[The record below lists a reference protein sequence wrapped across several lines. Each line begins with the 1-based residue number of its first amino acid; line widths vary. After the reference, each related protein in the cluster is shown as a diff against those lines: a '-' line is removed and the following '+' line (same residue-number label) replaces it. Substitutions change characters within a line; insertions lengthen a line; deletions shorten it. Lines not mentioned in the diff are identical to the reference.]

1 MNNFGMRM
9 FDDDEPRRPGE
20 SGFTAGLRKASE
32 LDAFFQN
39 SMAND
44 PPPAYSR
51 AMRAPQRIN
60 PFEEIAGDISKFDG
74 SLPKPM
80 ESAPSAK
87 PVSQAFKLAG
97 AFGGSIPFAAAHAV
111 GSGANALSSFFQN
124 RERLSFARESRDK
137 DFAAAERVG
146 LSHPSQ
152 FNSISGQLGKYK
164 GNLISPIQRTIGSSP
179 YSF

>member
-1 MNNFGMRM
+1 MNGFGMRM

-20 SGFTAGLRKASE
+20 SGFTAGLRKASD

-39 SMAND
+39 SVSND
-44 PPPAYSR
+44 PPPPYER
-51 AMRAPQRIN
+51 TMRAPQRIN
-60 PFEEIAGDISKFDG
+60 PFGDIAGDKSTFDG

-87 PVSQAFKLAG
+87 PVSQALKLGAG
-97 AFGGSIPFAAAHAV
+97 SFGSPWMAAAQVA
-111 GSGANALSSFFQN
+111 GSGANALSNYFQN
-124 RERLSFARESRDK
+124 RERLSFAKESQDREFK
-137 DFAAAERVG
+137 AAERVG

-164 GNLISPIQRTIGSSP
+164 GNMISPIQRTIGSSP